1 MYELDITREFSAAHS
16 LRGYNG
22 DCSELHG
29 HNWTVQVFIRSTE
42 LDAIGIAVDFKV
54 LKKELNAILETLD
67 HKHLNKLE
75 MFGES
80 NPTSEN
86 LAHYIYK
93 TLGSKINDGRVKVH
107 RVRVCESA
115 SSGASYFEDTL

>member
-1 MYELDITREFSAAHS
+1 MFELDITREFSAAHS

-29 HNWTVQVFIRSTE
+29 HNWTVQVFIKSTE
-42 LDAIGIAVDFKV
+42 LDSIGIAVDFKV
-54 LKKELNAILETLD
+54 LKKELNEILLTLD
-67 HKHLNKLE
+67 HKHLNTLDA
-75 MFGES
+75 FANA

-86 LAHYIYK
+86 LAKHIYK
-93 TLGSKINDGRVKVH
+93 TLSAKVNDERVTVS

-115 SSGASYFEDTL
+115 SSGASYFE